1 MEEME
6 IREYIY
12 HSLNLEGL
20 PYPQNVSL
28 ANYNIWYFATVFEAD
43 MGVSLDDR
51 KLKKCKTVK
60 DLVNVCYAT
69 VNPSQKG
76 RIDSLANESSKEK
89 TAEKQSF
96 CYESKNNTSR
106 QANKQSEENPASMKT
121 GGATKKEQTD
131 KEILEF
137 WKRWKFERKS
147 MQFPDLA

>member
-51 KLKKCKTVK
+51 KRLTSKT
-60 DLVNVCYAT
+60 LCLTEYH
-69 VNPSQKG
+69 
-76 RIDSLANESSKEK
+76 
-89 TAEKQSF
+89 
-96 CYESKNNTSR
+96 
-106 QANKQSEENPASMKT
+106 
-121 GGATKKEQTD
+121 
-131 KEILEF
+131 
-137 WKRWKFERKS
+137 
-147 MQFPDLA
+147 